1 MRQIPWEFFRQR
13 RGISFNSFKNMSYEQ
28 FVLWCTRRNIAPI
41 DQTTFEKEVSLI
53 NSKSSVQVSN
63 DTPSVDPQK
72 KVSLDTKQL
81 SKKKKADLVE
91 ICTGLS
97 LDITGKET
105 KKQLIQLIQNEHT
118 A

>member
-13 RGISFNSFKNMSYEQ
+13 RGISFISFKNMSYEQ
-28 FVLWCTRRNIAPI
+28 FVSWCARRNIAPI
-41 DQTTFEKEVSLI
+41 EQSAFDKEISLI
-53 NSKSSVQVSN
+53 NAKPAKE
-63 DTPSVDPQK
+63 TK
-72 KVSLDTKQL
+72 KVAPKVEPQPVAKFDPKQL

-91 ICTGLS
+91 ICTGLE

>member
-1 MRQIPWEFFRQR
+1 MPI
-13 RGISFNSFKNMSYEQ
+13 EQ
-28 FVLWCTRRNIAPI
+28 SVF
-41 DQTTFEKEVSLI
+41 DKEISLI
-53 NSKSSVQVSN
+53 NA
-63 DTPSVDPQK
+63 TPAKETK
-72 KVSLDTKQL
+72 KVAPKVEPQPVAKFDPKQL

-91 ICTGLS
+91 ICTGLA

>member
-13 RGISFNSFKNMSYEQ
+13 RGISFISFKNMSYEQ
-28 FVLWCTRRNIAPI
+28 FVSWCARRNIVPI
-41 DQTTFEKEVSLI
+41 EQSAFDKEISLI
-53 NSKSSVQVSN
+53 NSKPVKEI
-63 DTPSVDPQK
+63 K
-72 KVSLDTKQL
+72 KVTPKAEPQPVVKFDPKQL

-91 ICTGLS
+91 ICTSLA